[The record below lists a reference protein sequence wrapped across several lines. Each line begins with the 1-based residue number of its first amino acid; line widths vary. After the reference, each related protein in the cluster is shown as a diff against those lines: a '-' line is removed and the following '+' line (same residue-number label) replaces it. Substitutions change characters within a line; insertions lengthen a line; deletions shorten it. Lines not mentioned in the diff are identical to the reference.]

1 MNRESL
7 PQWDYVLAAYAVLII
22 AMAALILW
30 SWQTMRRAEK
40 RREELKRR

>member
-7 PQWDYVLAAYAVLII
+7 PQWDYVLAAYAILII
-22 AMAALILW
+22 AMAALIVW
-30 SWQTMRRAEK
+30 SWAAMRRAEK